1 MKRRFN
7 VFRLF
12 RKTARPVFVVVALG
26 LLLLLMTACDGT
38 TPTVNNTVASTGST
52 LQMAEN
58 TVQQVRESIPYGY
71 AFLVWSPMTK
81 NLVVTL
87 GLTSLKPNSV
97 HPSHIHLGNC
107 GMMGPIVYPLN
118 NVVAD
123 GLGNAFATTTIAH
136 VMKGIPASGW
146 YINVHQGPGLSTP
159 AQMAPIYCGNISSP
173 SSSATH
179 TQIIKVQ
186 LNAVKKP

>member
-1 MKRRFN
+1 M
-7 VFRLF
+7 FRLF
-12 RKTARPVFVVVALG
+12 RRTTRPVFVVVALG
-26 LLLLLMTACDGT
+26 LLLLLMTACGGA
-38 TPTVNNTVASTGST
+38 TPTANNNVASAGST

-58 TVQQVRESIPYGY
+58 TIQELRQSIPYGY
-71 AFLVWSPMTK
+71 AFLVWSPMTR

-87 GLTSLKPNSV
+87 SLTGLVPNST

-123 GLGNAFATTTIAH
+123 GRGNAFTTTTISH
-136 VMKGIPASGW
+136 ITKGIPASGW
-146 YINVHQGPGLSTP
+146 YINVHQGPGLVTP
-159 AQMAPIYCGNISSP
+159 DQMAPIYCGNISNASF
-173 SSSATH
+173 SASH

-186 LNAVKKP
+186 LNAVRKP